1 MTSTAPTLNELRF
14 LESGLRVLS
23 GAWGAFS
30 PLLARVA
37 ETDEELSA
45 AWSGLDE
52 AMVALEDRL
61 RQRMRGLRNGSN
73 TP

>member
-1 MTSTAPTLNELRF
+1 MTSTKITLNEIRL

-37 ETDEELSA
+37 ETDDALSS
-45 AWSGLDE
+45 AWSDLDE
-52 AMVALEDRL
+52 AMVALDDRL
-61 RQRMRGLRNGSN
+61 RQRMRELK
-73 TP
+73 